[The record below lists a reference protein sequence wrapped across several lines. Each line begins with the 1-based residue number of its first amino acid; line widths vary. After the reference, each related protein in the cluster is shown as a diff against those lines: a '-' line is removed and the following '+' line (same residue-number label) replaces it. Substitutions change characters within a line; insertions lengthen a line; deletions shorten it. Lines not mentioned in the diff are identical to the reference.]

1 MMDHRRTFPWSA
13 AGRGCLRRPLLP
25 AVAALALLLA
35 APVHG
40 QGDQGAGPAKK
51 ERSGTQAC
59 PLKNDL
65 YLNPFNRDSAHHRP
79 IGTGAVYSADDD
91 PFTAIIQQFD
101 KFGINLGSTSWG
113 LYTALAPSDGPMI
126 LVDKLDDRAKS
137 LPVSVRMPPGGV
149 TIEYPEGE
157 SDGNVAIWDEEQ
169 NRINHFRRYT
179 WDDGAPKAMQYRDYD
194 PRSLGH
200 GTYPGDR
207 IGTSASGV
215 AAPFG
220 ILRGPEANT
229 PGHPIQHALQMVVPR
244 KNNGC
249 PNVLAKSF
257 ILPAVSMDGTA
268 MSNPQHNLGL
278 LPYGTLLAIPPESK
292 GGPDL
297 DELKLSEAGRR
308 LAQAVRDYGIYI
320 VDGGGCSP
328 AIRADQHVEKK
339 LFMKDIP
346 KFYPY
351 IRVVTNSEWAP
362 DRPATGGGEPLAPN
376 CAFDAP

>member
-1 MMDHRRTFPWSA
+1 MKRERSSRPA
-13 AGRGCLRRPLLP
+13 VAERPCRPRPLL
-25 AVAALALLLA
+25 AAATALALLLS
-35 APVHG
+35 APVLG
-40 QGDQGAGPAKK
+40 QNDGSARPGKQAPAGTA
-51 ERSGTQAC
+51 EC

-65 YLNPFNRDSAHHRP
+65 FLNPFNRDSAHHRP

-91 PFTAIIQQFD
+91 PFTRIIQQFD

-126 LVDKLDDRAKS
+126 LVDRLNDRAKS

-157 SDGNVAIWDEEQ
+157 SDGNVAIWDAAQ

-179 WDDGAPKAMQYRDYD
+179 WNDGAPKAMQYRDYD
-194 PRSLGH
+194 PHALGH

-207 IGTSASGV
+207 VGTSASGV

-220 ILRGPEANT
+220 VLRGPEANT

-244 KNNGC
+244 KNDGC

-257 ILPAVSMDGTA
+257 ILPAVDMDGSARTNA
-268 MSNPQHNLGL
+268 EHNQGL
-278 LPYGTLLAIPPESK
+278 LPYGSLLAIPPEDK
-292 GGPDL
+292 GGPNL

-339 LFMKDIP
+339 LFMKEIP
-346 KFYPY
+346 KFYRY

-362 DRPATGGGEPLAPN
+362 DRPTTGGGDPLAPN